1 MIELL
6 RNRRSIRKYTDKA
19 IEPEKIEILK
29 EAVLRSPS
37 SRNFDPWEFIFVDD
51 RKLLKQLALSKPHGA
66 KFLEHAALGIVV
78 CADEQKSDVW
88 IEDCSIA
95 SILVQMAAQS
105 IGLGSCWIQVRNRAF
120 DEDTTSENYIKDL
133 LNIPGNMKVESIV
146 AVGYPAEE
154 RTPIPKDDLKY
165 EKIRLNSY

>member
-6 RNRRSIRKYTDKA
+6 RARRSIRQYTDKR

-51 RKLLKQLALSKPHGA
+51 RDLLKKLSLSKRHGS
-66 KFLEHAALGIVV
+66 KFLENAALGIVI
-78 CADEQKSDVW
+78 CGDGHKSDVW

-95 SILVQMAAQS
+95 SILVQMVAQS
-105 IGLGSCWIQVRNRAF
+105 MSL
-120 DEDTTSENYIKDL
+120 
-133 LNIPGNMKVESIV
+133 
-146 AVGYPAEE
+146 
-154 RTPIPKDDLKY
+154 
-165 EKIRLNSY
+165 